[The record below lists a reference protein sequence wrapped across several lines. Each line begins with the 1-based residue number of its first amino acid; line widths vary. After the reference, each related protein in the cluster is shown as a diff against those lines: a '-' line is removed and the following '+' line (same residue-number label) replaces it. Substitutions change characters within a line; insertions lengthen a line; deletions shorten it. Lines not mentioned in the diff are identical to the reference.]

1 MLVTLLFVRPF
12 IALVNTEALKK
23 SSLVSKS
30 SLSQVIF
37 ILLFLSQQCPS
48 FFYLNFRNRLLT
60 IITSN
65 LTHTCPKNNKHTKT
79 STKKYLHCKSCKINN
94 LLASERLPCRSC
106 GVLKALDEGSQDSSY
121 SLTRF
126 INQQNKDDPY
136 PFLDR
141 DHLKDADGGKVEN

>member
-1 MLVTLLFVRPF
+1 MGDHGKTVGRRQYPSSYPALRDALTKQETTHPDACDSQFFVRPF

-106 GVLKALDEGSQDSSY
+106 RVLKALDEGSQD
-121 SLTRF
+121 
-126 INQQNKDDPY
+126 
-136 PFLDR
+136 
-141 DHLKDADGGKVEN
+141 